1 MVAVHHDPN
10 SNKVLA
16 SLLAEIAQLLRRDG
30 ASAYRIEAPTSVLRK
45 QSVTCR
51 SRSRRAIGVMRRRLG
66 RDSHDWAFD
75 RRPDQH
81 YFRSHRIPLLERLR
95 GEDTAE
101 RQIASLPTVGPEL
114 ARRIHQRLHI
124 DTLPQLLAAANDGT
138 LSQVPG
144 IGEKRIE
151 AIRQSLTEQTWQ
163 RNRIPHAVQL
173 QLWDEEHSVQQ
184 VPVAELLDL
193 DSEFRSLAANATGV
207 TPACCLQRDQ
217 RRYRVHF
224 SDSPR
229 AHQLH
234 ATRDWVVIERVDL
247 PDQERST
254 VVTSFSGKLHGCRV
268 VRGRE
273 EDCYHHYRTKRS
285 RLWKAFQW
293 FGADSGLELT
303 AVFGADSGLELT
315 IRLVKLRF
323 WLRRRRSRRS
333 L

>member
-30 ASAYRIEAPTSVLRK
+30 ASAYRIDAYERAAETIRDLSESVQTRYRRDGAEGLVAIPT
-45 QSVTCR
+45 
-51 SRSRRAIGVMRRRLG
+51 IGHSIAGLIE
-66 RDSHDWAFD
+66 
-75 RRPDQH
+75 H

-101 RQIASLPTVGPEL
+101 RQMASLPTVGPEL
-114 ARRIHQRLHI
+114 ARRIHQQLHI

-144 IGEKRIE
+144 IGEKRID

-173 QLWDEEHSVQQ
+173 RLWDENSVQQ

-193 DSEFRSLAANATGV
+193 DTEFRSLAANDTAAT
-207 TPACCLQRDQ
+207 TACCLRRDQ

-247 PDQERST
+247 PDQEKST

-273 EDCYHHYRTKRS
+273 EDCYRHYRAEAK
-285 RLWKAFQW
+285 Q
-293 FGADSGLELT
+293 
-303 AVFGADSGLELT
+303 AVE
-315 IRLVKLRF
+315 
-323 WLRRRRSRRS
+323 S
-333 L
+333 LPMVWR

>member
-10 SNKVLA
+10 SNKVLS

-30 ASAYRIEAPTSVLRK
+30 ASAYRIDAYERAAETIRELSESVETRYRRDGVEGLIAIPT
-45 QSVTCR
+45 
-51 SRSRRAIGVMRRRLG
+51 IGHSIAGLIE
-66 RDSHDWAFD
+66 
-75 RRPDQH
+75 H

-95 GEDTAE
+95 GEDAAE

-144 IGEKRIE
+144 IGEKRID
-151 AIRQSLTEQTWQ
+151 AIRQSLTEQAWQ
-163 RNRIPHAVQL
+163 RNHIPHAVQL
-173 QLWDEEHSVQQ
+173 RLWDENSVQQ
-184 VPVAELLDL
+184 VPIPELLDL
-193 DSEFRSLAANATGV
+193 DTQFRSLAANDTGE
-207 TPACCLQRDQ
+207 TSARCLQRDQ
-217 RRYRVHF
+217 RQYRVHF

-234 ATRDWVVIERVDL
+234 ATRDWVVIERIDL
-247 PDQERST
+247 PGQEKWT

-273 EDCYHHYRTKRS
+273 QDCYRHYRAEAK
-285 RLWKAFQW
+285 Q
-293 FGADSGLELT
+293 
-303 AVFGADSGLELT
+303 AVESFPMVWS
-315 IRLVKLRF
+315 
-323 WLRRRRSRRS
+323 
-333 L
+333 